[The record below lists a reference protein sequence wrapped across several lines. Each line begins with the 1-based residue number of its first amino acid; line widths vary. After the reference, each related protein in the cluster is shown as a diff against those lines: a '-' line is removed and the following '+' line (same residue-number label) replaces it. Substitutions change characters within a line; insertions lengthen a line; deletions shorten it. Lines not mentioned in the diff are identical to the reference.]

1 MDVDTSL
8 GAKEV
13 TARTRKL
20 ARRLR
25 KLKTG
30 GAPSPRRRMK
40 SRTGAHALTQVKVQ
54 AQIGLRPSRQRRRQ
68 QQRQFARTEEMA
80 TRPNG
85 TAPGPFERGYV
96 YHSVATVGI
105 PLIRGVARGASCEAA
120 QVANAPAPRRRPA

>member
-30 GAPSPRRRMK
+30 GAPSPRRRM
-40 SRTGAHALTQVKVQ
+40 
-54 AQIGLRPSRQRRRQ
+54 
-68 QQRQFARTEEMA
+68 
-80 TRPNG
+80 
-85 TAPGPFERGYV
+85 
-96 YHSVATVGI
+96 
-105 PLIRGVARGASCEAA
+105 
-120 QVANAPAPRRRPA
+120 